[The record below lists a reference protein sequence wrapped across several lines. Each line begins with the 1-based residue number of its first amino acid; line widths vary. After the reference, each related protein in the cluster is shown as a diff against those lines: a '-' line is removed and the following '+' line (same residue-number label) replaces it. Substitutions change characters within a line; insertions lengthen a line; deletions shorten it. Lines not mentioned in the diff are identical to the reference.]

1 MIKIYG
7 MQSCPDCVYVEQ
19 QIKGNSNFELID
31 IGENVKNLR
40 EFLQLRDSNAIFDAV
55 KQKGSVGIPCFLL
68 EDGTVSLTPE
78 SVGLNSK
85 KDTFECNIGQTC
97 GLDGRGC

>member
-7 MQSCPDCVYVEQ
+7 MQSCPDCVYVEH
-19 QIKGNSNFELID
+19 QIKDNSNFELID
-31 IGENVKNLR
+31 IGESVKNLR
-40 EFLQLRDSNAIFDAV
+40 EFLQLRDNNAIFDEV
-55 KQKGSVGIPCFLL
+55 KQNGSVGIPCFLL

-85 KDTFECNIGQTC
+85 KATLECNVGQTC
-97 GLDGRGC
+97 SLDGRGC